1 MRKWATL
8 ILLWGIA
15 SPAIASKTMSV
26 KQMEDLLVNLH
37 GKPDDKVVGELE
49 NVQLT
54 ERVSL
59 ARLTR
64 WEAEFPGKRAH
75 EQLVKLADLSA
86 FLEPL
91 GTEVIADPPPDLDTQ
106 KRMLWMAAQYVKTTM
121 SRLPDLFATRLTT
134 HFEGKLSPG
143 LGLSAASVTGT
154 GNRTVDAAA
163 VNMATT
169 LTADSEGLYS
179 KDQYSRTVTYRNG
192 KEVFDTGTGKQ
203 KNEADTGFGLTTSG
217 EFGPILATVMDAMY
231 GKFRWLRWER
241 GASGPA
247 AEFFYAVPKDLS
259 HYRVGITIGD
269 KVEERFT
276 AYHGEIEV
284 DPATGAILR
293 LSVVPEMAANDGM
306 KAAIEVEY
314 APVRIGDLSYICPVR
329 GVAFSK
335 YLLPTIGATPAAA
348 TPVEIMLNDVTF
360 TRYHLLHSEARI
372 VADGSESP
380 VASTGSEELAQA
392 STASASP
399 APETALAPAAAA
411 SASSPT
417 PATEAPAMPA
427 PTPAVTPTVTQA
439 GQVAVAPSLA
449 PTPAIQTA
457 ATPGTIPAPAPAA
470 APIEAAATPEAP
482 MAAPTNPTTNAPSP
496 ALPTGMILHAK
507 SDLVLV
513 DVVVT
518 EHDRP
523 VQGLDRSRFH
533 VFQDGR
539 EKAIASFEEFQ
550 PTSAA
555 SNTAI
560 VSLPAL
566 PPNTYTNLPTY
577 PPASAV
583 DVLLLDGLNTEAPDQ
598 LYVRR
603 EMIRY
608 LKTLPP
614 GRPIAVFTL
623 GSKLRLVQGF
633 TANTGNVLAGLA
645 DKGTAAPASL
655 RPSAEQQ
662 SEEQAEM
669 DRMADAHLEEWVTGS
684 VQDFMSEADT
694 AQTGMRVELTLEAF
708 RQLARYLSG
717 ISVRKNLVW
726 FSGSFPLQFFAKVSD
741 PIAGMRLNA
750 DGNYEKQIRATADLL
765 AAARVAVY
773 PVDARGVLGQS
784 IFNAANQTQNY
795 ARDFAGA
802 SSITNNNRLSQD
814 TSMGML
820 QTGAEHTSMDVLAQ
834 ETGGRAVHD
843 SNGLKEAFADA
854 LSDGSNYYALSY
866 VPPQEKAPSNGV
878 EFHQVEVKV
887 DGGKY
892 QLAYRRDYY
901 TEDASKAANNSGGM
915 PTPMTEAAKLGAPP
929 STQILFQTRVLPA
942 SDPQF
947 QGAAL
952 NSGPAGDRSAGLK
965 GGAHRYV
972 VDLSVNPAG
981 LTFTQGGDGSS
992 RAQLDCALEAYDAEG
1007 KPVNTLGRAL
1017 AFNYSLQQYQH
1028 LQATGGTVPVRL
1040 ALDLPAGG
1048 VALRV
1053 VVYDPASARTGSVEI
1068 PVQVAAR

>member
-15 SPAIASKTMSV
+15 CPAIASKTMSV
-26 KQMEDLLVNLH
+26 EQMEDLLVRLH
-37 GKPDDKVVGELE
+37 GKPDDKIVGELE
-49 NVQLT
+49 NVKLT

-64 WEAEFPGKRAH
+64 WEAEFPSKRTH

-91 GTEVIADPPPDLDTQ
+91 GTDVIADPPPDLNTQ
-106 KRMLWMAAQYVKTTM
+106 KRMLWMAAQYVKTTT

-134 HFEGKLSPG
+134 HFEGNLSLG
-143 LGLSAASVTGT
+143 LGLSAESATGT

-163 VNMATT
+163 LNMATT

-179 KDQYSRTVTYRNG
+179 KGQYSRTVTYRNG
-192 KEVFDTGTGKQ
+192 NEVLDTGAGKRNKEQ
-203 KNEADTGFGLTTSG
+203 DTGFGLTTSG
-217 EFGPILATVMDAMY
+217 EFGPILATVMDAMH

-241 GASGPA
+241 GASEPA
-247 AEFFYAVPKDLS
+247 AEFFYAVPKEQS
-259 HYRVGITIGD
+259 HYRVGITVGD
-269 KVEERFT
+269 KVEERYP
-276 AYHGEIEV
+276 AYHGELEI

-293 LSVVPEMAANDGM
+293 LSVVPEMAANEGM

-314 APVRIGDLSYICPVR
+314 APVKIADLSYICPVR

-335 YLLPTIGATPAAA
+335 FVLPTLGATPVAAM
-348 TPVEIMLNDVTF
+348 PVQIMLNDVTF
-360 TRYHLLHSEARI
+360 THYHLLVSEARI
-372 VADGSESP
+372 VVNGSENAG
-380 VASTGSEELAQA
+380 ASAGSEEITPT
-392 STASASP
+392 SMASASA
-399 APETALAPAAAA
+399 APEPAVASAAAA
-411 SASSPT
+411 PASSP
-417 PATEAPAMPA
+417 PAATEAPAMPA
-427 PTPAVTPTVTQA
+427 PTPAAAQA
-439 GQVAVAPSLA
+439 GQEAAVPNLA
-449 PTPAIQTA
+449 PIPAIQA
-457 ATPGTIPAPAPAA
+457 AGTPGTIPAPTPAA
-470 APIEAAATPEAP
+470 VPRETTATPQAP
-482 MAAPTNPTTNAPSP
+482 MAASTNPTTNAPAG

-507 SDLVLV
+507 SNLVLV

-518 EHDRP
+518 DHDRP
-523 VQGLDRSRFH
+523 LQGLDRSRFH

-539 EKAIASFEEFQ
+539 EKAIASFEEFE
-550 PTSAA
+550 PASTA

-560 VSLPAL
+560 VSPQAL

-577 PPASAV
+577 PTASAV
-583 DVLLLDGLNTEAPDQ
+583 DVLLLDALNTEAPDQ

-614 GRPIAVFTL
+614 GRPIAIFTL
-623 GSKLRLVQGF
+623 GSKLRLLQGF

-645 DKGTAAPASL
+645 DKSSAAPASL

-669 DRMADAHLEEWVTGS
+669 DRMADAHLAGWVTGS

-726 FSGSFPLQFFAKVSD
+726 FSGSFPLQFFTKVSD
-741 PIAGMRLNA
+741 PIAGMKLNA
-750 DGNYEKQIRATADLL
+750 DGNYDKQVRATANLL
-765 AAARVAVY
+765 AASRVAVY

-795 ARDFAGA
+795 AREFAGP
-802 SSITNNNRLSQD
+802 SSITSNNRLSQD
-814 TSMGML
+814 TAMGML
-820 QTGAEHTSMDVLAQ
+820 QTGAEHTSLDVLAE

-866 VPPQEKAPSNGV
+866 IPPEEKAGSNGA

-892 QLAYRRDYY
+892 QLAYRRAYY
-901 TEDASKAANNSGGM
+901 TDDASKAESSSGAM
-915 PTPMTEAAKLGAPP
+915 PPPMTEAAMLGAPP
-929 STQILFQTRVLPA
+929 STQILFQARVLPA
-942 SDPQF
+942 SDPEF

-952 NSGPAGDRSAGLK
+952 KSGPAGDRSAGLK

-981 LTFTQGGDGSS
+981 LTFTQGADGSS
-992 RAQLDCALEAYDAEG
+992 RAQLDCALEAYDSEG

-1017 AFNYSLQQYQH
+1017 AFNFSLQQYQH
-1028 LQATGGTVPVRL
+1028 LQATGSAVPVRL

-1048 VALRV
+1048 VAMRI
-1053 VVYDPASARTGSVEI
+1053 VVYDPASARTGSLEI
-1068 PVQVAAR
+1068 PVQVAGK